1 MAAINSNFISNSV
14 KKKKKKNESNYLN
27 MCSFCLRNLFNQ
39 VNQRKTER
47 WIEWSNIFFRMGNP
61 NSCGVFIAFFAS
73 KSVTITKE

>member
-14 KKKKKKNESNYLN
+14 KGLNQKNESNYLN

-47 WIEWSNIFFRMGNP
+47 
-61 NSCGVFIAFFAS
+61 
-73 KSVTITKE
+73 